1 MALAHSEAL
10 VERFHGEFKYKCV
23 KCDLTRNS
31 NSHMKN
37 HRHRK
42 HVRLKYLCHQ
52 CTFTVKLNQIL
63 IKHFKNQ
70 LVQVWKKCCCLNC
83 VSSSQH
89 EGFNETGNIR
99 GDLQVKITFL
109 YRNGIPSLLIS
120 LFLFLM
126 SSSSPS
132 LSWVFLG
139 VSTSGLGEHKSQETV
154 SGKWNFIEKLSVE
167 QKVTLKFYFWNL
179 YLNTW
184 PLYNQC

>member
-1 MALAHSEAL
+1 MAIHKHRKHVRLRRHCKECDYKENKGSTMALANSEAL

-37 HRHRK
+37 HMHRK

-52 CTFTVKLNQIL
+52 CAFTVRLNQIL
-63 IKHFKNQ
+63 IKHFKSQ
-70 LVQVWKKCCCLNC
+70 LVQVWKTCCCLNC

-109 YRNGIPSLLIS
+109 YRNGIPS
-120 LFLFLM
+120 
-126 SSSSPS
+126 P
-132 LSWVFLG
+132 
-139 VSTSGLGEHKSQETV
+139 
-154 SGKWNFIEKLSVE
+154 
-167 QKVTLKFYFWNL
+167 
-179 YLNTW
+179 
-184 PLYNQC
+184 

>member
-1 MALAHSEAL
+1 MAIHKHRKHVRLRRHCKECDYKENKGSTMALQRSEAL

-37 HRHRK
+37 HMHRK

-52 CTFTVKLNQIL
+52 CAFTVKLNQIL
-63 IKHFKNQ
+63 IKHFKSQ

-139 VSTSGLGEHKSQETV
+139 VSTSGLGENNSQETV
-154 SGKWNFIEKLSVE
+154 SGK
-167 QKVTLKFYFWNL
+167 
-179 YLNTW
+179 
-184 PLYNQC
+184 